1 MTTSQTDRVMPAL
14 QPVAAELLR
23 RADAEAQ
30 QLIADAQDEANR
42 IVEQAGATAKQI
54 TETARAAGQAT
65 TAALVA
71 EETAAFRR
79 VMRRDVLVTQ
89 DDVYRQWRQHATEA
103 VQRLR
108 DEPEYPRWRD
118 TLQRAAL
125 AALGPD
131 ARVIDNPAGGI
142 AAQRCN
148 RQIDLSLPAIAA
160 RALDR
165 LAAEAEGLWS

>member
-30 QLIADAQDEANR
+30 QVIADAQDEANR
-42 IVEQAGATAKQI
+42 IVEQARATAQQI
-54 TETARAAGQAT
+54 TETARDAGQAT

-71 EETAAFRR
+71 EETAAVRR
-79 VMRRDVLVTQ
+79 AMRRDVLVAQ
-89 DDVYRQWRQHATEA
+89 DAVYRQWRRHAAEA

-108 DEPEYPRWRD
+108 NEREYPRWRD
-118 TLQRAAL
+118 ALQRAAS

-142 AAQRCN
+142 AAQLCN

-165 LAAEAEGLWS
+165 LAPEAEGLWS